1 MFPEAYRDQLFI
13 ARHGPWNR
21 TRKDEGGDVVVAK
34 LDDQGNVVAV
44 EPFMTGLLQD
54 DEYLG
59 GRSTSPAHSGIS
71 LCANSHLAGNSP

>member
-34 LDDQGNVVAV
+34 LADQGNVVAV

-59 GRSTSPAHSGIS
+59 GRSTSPAHSGIRA
-71 LCANSHLAGNSP
+71 C